1 MCLACGFLGLEDV
14 AIGSNRAFA
23 VSGRS
28 VLIARPICGLFVGE
42 SQCNHAQQPREDG
55 KTNALSPRSL

>member
-1 MCLACGFLGLEDV
+1 
-14 AIGSNRAFA
+14 

-28 VLIARPICGLFVGE
+28 VLIARPIRSLFVGE

-55 KTNALSPRSL
+55 KTKALSPRSL